1 MNSFGLPAKVG
12 QLEAL
17 KYSQIES
24 NLYSVSFAQIKSFSP
39 CDKIDIDRQS
49 SFEKSNLDT
58 DYNETRTKK
67 NFKWFLYYQKRWI
80 SGVNDTH
87 AVWSPLKF
95 QHNIG
100 YHKF

>member
-58 DYNETRTKK
+58 NYNEIKTKTLNDFYITK
-67 NFKWFLYYQKRWI
+67 NGESTVSMILTLFDHL
-80 SGVNDTH
+80 
-87 AVWSPLKF
+87 
-95 QHNIG
+95 
-100 YHKF
+100 